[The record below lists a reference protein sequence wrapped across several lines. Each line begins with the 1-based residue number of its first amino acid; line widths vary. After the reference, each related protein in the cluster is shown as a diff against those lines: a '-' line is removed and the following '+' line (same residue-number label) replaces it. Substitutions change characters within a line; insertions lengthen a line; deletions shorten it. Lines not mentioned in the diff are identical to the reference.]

1 MNPITHLLVGWTVA
15 NSASLE
21 RRDRGI
27 VTIAGV
33 IPDFDGLGILID
45 LARNDGDGD
54 LTWWWALHHNLA
66 HNLTTAVLYSAAA
79 FLVAT
84 RRFATAALAFLA
96 FHLHLL
102 GDIAGSR
109 GPDGYQWPI
118 AYLNPFSD
126 AWQLT
131 WSGQW
136 ELSAWP
142 NFAITALLLAWTLR
156 IAWLHGRSPLE
167 IVSSRADRAF
177 TKTLRERFGE
187 PEATPR
193 AEGRA

>member
-1 MNPITHLLVGWTVA
+1 MNPLTHLLVGWTVA

-33 IPDFDGLGILID
+33 IPDVDGLGILID
-45 LARNDGDGD
+45 LARNNGDGD

-66 HNLTTAVLYSAAA
+66 HNLTTAMLYSVAAI
-79 FLVAT
+79 FLAR
-84 RRFATAALAFLA
+84 RRFATAGLAFLA

-102 GDIAGSR
+102 GDLAGSR

-118 AYLNPFSD
+118 SYLRPFSD

-131 WSGQW
+131 WRGQW

-142 NFAITALLLAWTLR
+142 NIAITLLLLGWTLR
-156 IAWLHGRSPLE
+156 IARLRGHSPIG
-167 IVSSRADRAF
+167 IVSPRADRSF
-177 TKTLRERFGE
+177 TRTLRKAFGD
-187 PEATPR
+187 PEAPTN
-193 AEGRA
+193 AEEWA

>member
-1 MNPITHLLVGWTVA
+1 MNPVTHLLVGWTVA

-27 VTIAGV
+27 VTVAGV
-33 IPDFDGLGILID
+33 IPDVDGLGILID
-45 LARNDGDGD
+45 LARNNGDGD
-54 LTWWWALHHNLA
+54 LSWWWALHHNLA

-79 FLVAT
+79 FFVAK
-84 RRFATAALAFLA
+84 RRFATAGLAFLA

-102 GDIAGSR
+102 GDVAGSR

-118 AYLNPFSD
+118 AYLNPFSN

-136 ELSAWP
+136 ELSARQS
-142 NFAITALLLAWTLR
+142 FAITALLLAWTFR
-156 IAWLHGRSPLE
+156 IAWLRGRSPIE
-167 IVSSRADRAF
+167 IVSPRTDRAF
-177 TKTLRERFGE
+177 TRTLRERFGE
-187 PEATPR
+187 PEATPSA
-193 AEGRA
+193 AERI

>member
-1 MNPITHLLVGWTVA
+1 MNPVTHLLVGWTVA

-27 VTIAGV
+27 VTLAGV
-33 IPDFDGLGILID
+33 IPDVDGLGILID
-45 LARNDGDGD
+45 LARDHGDGD

-66 HNLTTAVLYSAAA
+66 HNLTTAVLYSAVA
-79 FLVAT
+79 FCVAT
-84 RRFATAALAFLA
+84 RRSATAGLAFLA

-102 GDIAGSR
+102 GDVVGSR

-118 AYLNPFSD
+118 SYLNPFSD

-136 ELSAWP
+136 ELTAWP
-142 NFAITALLLAWTLR
+142 NFAITVLLLAWTVR
-156 IAWLHGRSPLE
+156 IAWRDGRSPIE
-167 IVSSRADRAF
+167 IVSLRADRAF
-177 TKTLRERFGE
+177 TRRLRERFGE
-187 PEATPR
+187 SETAPGT
-193 AEGRA
+193 EGRA